1 MHVIILGGNFG
12 SYTFV
17 MQITS
22 APFILYYG
30 GNFDSYTFIME
41 ITLAPFTLY
50 YRGKFGFLISLYITM
65 LMLHAFIHLC
75 TFNNIYFSY
84 SFQTYHE
91 ILTSRKAHKNNITQ
105 STTL

>member
-1 MHVIILGGNFG
+1 MHVIILGGNFD

-22 APFILYYG
+22 TPFILYYR
-30 GNFDSYTFIME
+30 GNLDSYTFIME

-65 LMLHAFIHLC
+65 LMLHASCFH
-75 TFNNIYFSY
+75 
-84 SFQTYHE
+84 
-91 ILTSRKAHKNNITQ
+91 
-105 STTL
+105 TLMHI